1 MFGLGFFALAGIM
14 FVISPDD
21 ARWNNVEDTNAQ
33 FLQNMIISMVIW
45 ILVVVAFV
53 RLREEGVEDGMTI
66 MGKEP
71 EADLFL
77 MKMFPAVMVVMA
89 IILAAARM
97 MG

>member
-1 MFGLGFFALAGIM
+1 
-14 FVISPDD
+14 
-21 ARWNNVEDTNAQ
+21 
-33 FLQNMIISMVIW
+33 MVVW
-45 ILVVVAFV
+45 ILVVVAYV
-53 RLREEGVEDGMTI
+53 RLREEGAEDGMTI

-89 IILAAARM
+89 LILAAARM